1 MGLFLN
7 ATLGFARMSWEKHE
21 KIGQLDNFDFWHPVT
36 IMYFSRCVMP
46 SNFDFSHPVAYCV
59 LYQMCNTVHTT

>member
-21 KIGQLDNFDFWHPVT
+21 KIGQLDNFDFWHLVT

-46 SNFDFSHPVAYCV
+46 SNFDFSYPVAYCV